1 MYFSVRTPRWRLLKE
16 VNMQSID
23 WKNLPFGY
31 TDTDYNVRCYYRDGS
46 WGKIEVS
53 SSNVINIHMAASSLH
68 YGQEGFEGLKAYTGK
83 DGKVRIF
90 RCDEN
95 AHRMQNTANRVLM
108 APPPVELFQEMV
120 RTVVRLNARF
130 VPPYGYGAT
139 LYIRPLL
146 IGMSPEIGVKP
157 ADEYLLI
164 MFVMPVGPYF
174 KAGFKPVDMMICRD
188 FDRAAPQGTGTVK
201 VGGNY
206 AASLQSLKIA
216 KEKGFS
222 STIYLDAKEKKYID
236 ECGPA
241 NFFGIKGNTYVTP
254 KSESILPSITNKS
267 LQQLA
272 EHLGYKVERRQVP
285 FEELAEFSETAECGT
300 AAVITPIKKIVDP
313 IANRTFTY
321 GDGKDAGPVCTK
333 LYNAYT
339 AIQFGEAPDPFGWTE
354 VVDFGK

>member
-1 MYFSVRTPRWRLLKE
+1 
-16 VNMQSID
+16 MQVDLNNVD
-23 WKNLPFGY
+23 WKTLPFGY
-31 TDTDYNVRCYYRDGS
+31 TDTDYNVRCFYRNGK
-46 WGKIEVS
+46 WGEIEVS
-53 SSNVINIHMAASSLH
+53 SDTNINIHMAASCLH

-90 RCDEN
+90 RVEEN
-95 AHRMQNTANRVLM
+95 ARRMQNTANRVLM
-108 APPPVELFQEMV
+108 AVPPVELFAEMA
-120 RTVVRLNARF
+120 RKVVKLNKRF
-130 VPPYGYGAT
+130 IPPYGFGAT

-146 IGMSPEIGVKP
+146 IGLSPEVGVKP

-164 MFVMPVGPYF
+164 MFVVPVGPYF
-174 KAGFKPVDMMICRD
+174 KAGFKPVDMMISRN

-206 AASLQSLKIA
+206 AASLLSLKEA
-216 KEKGFS
+216 KEMGYS

-254 KSESILPSITNKS
+254 LSESILPSITNKS

-272 EHLGYKVERRQVP
+272 EYLGYKVEKRQVP

-313 IANRTFTY
+313 VANKTFTY
-321 GDGKDAGPVCTK
+321 GDGENPGPVCTK
-333 LYNAYT
+333 LYNMYT
-339 AIQFGEAPDPFGWTE
+339 AIQFGEAEDPFGWTE
-354 VVDFGK
+354 VVDV